1 MATRKNTAAMHTT
14 AQPQHHD
21 SDIFH
26 ILLGDGARHDHVV
39 EDTEYEFF
47 NVLKTAERGANS
59 IVQSTQQLETM
70 KNGVQS
76 VPVYIVH
83 EAIGE
88 AMQETEDTASQQEF
102 WRECFNSIKAGMQ
115 EEFKN
120 IAKPISHMPFLY
132 EAKYATGEDFGGYT
146 WDLVDR
152 DEWNDFCHALNAKLY
167 PGKNRSTAQTIEGM
181 AVETVQQWGFAQSP
195 AIIVMLWLAE
205 HGALLNTIVHFS
217 NFFKDVQR
225 GDTVFN
231 KFYVVAAFRLHLV
244 ATFQQFLHQADAL
257 RDMPWN
263 WQSPLYVQEFFDM
276 LKNEHN
282 ITTLRRGAALA
293 QSRSGFTKN

>member
-26 ILLGDGARHDHVV
+26 ILLGDGARHDHVI

-47 NVLKTAERGANS
+47 NVLKT
-59 IVQSTQQLETM
+59 
-70 KNGVQS
+70 
-76 VPVYIVH
+76 
-83 EAIGE
+83 
-88 AMQETEDTASQQEF
+88 
-102 WRECFNSIKAGMQ
+102 
-115 EEFKN
+115 
-120 IAKPISHMPFLY
+120 
-132 EAKYATGEDFGGYT
+132 
-146 WDLVDR
+146 
-152 DEWNDFCHALNAKLY
+152 
-167 PGKNRSTAQTIEGM
+167 
-181 AVETVQQWGFAQSP
+181 
-195 AIIVMLWLAE
+195 AE

-244 ATFQQFLHQADAL
+244 ATIQQFLHQADAL
-257 RDMPWN
+257 RNMPWN

-276 LKNEHN
+276 LKDEHN